1 MKKKLM
7 LLSVIAICI
16 CLVGCG
22 KKEETKENTKK
33 SNTSVRVRSTINI
46 SLRDIEGYDVDYDLD
61 DESIVK
67 ITDRNSDEHNS
78 KLNAKNTRINTRAMY
93 SVKALKEGTAK
104 ITFKLTNKDDSNDVK
119 EAIYKVIV
127 DKNLNITE
135 THSGSYFE
143 K

>member
-61 DESIVK
+61 DESIKGDDAYAFLNKKMIKFENLISK
-67 ITDRNSDEHNS
+67 IDS
-78 KLNAKNTRINTRAMY
+78 KLIEC
-93 SVKALKEGTAK
+93 LK
-104 ITFKLTNKDDSNDVK
+104 LNVK
-119 EAIYKVIV
+119 EYDGDIDYCVMETGERLSMIEILLEEL
-127 DKNLNITE
+127 LNDINAVLDE
-135 THSGSYFE
+135 DDLL
-143 K
+143 